1 MALSRTPRAALPS
14 APWATDALDLT
25 TSEETPTVANH
36 SVRSWIFAPM
46 LAENKN
52 LTDEVDESL
61 LFAATVLH
69 DIGVRRNTHAH
80 GAP

>member
-1 MALSRTPRAALPS
+1 
-14 APWATDALDLT
+14 
-25 TSEETPTVANH
+25 
-36 SVRSWIFAPM
+36 M